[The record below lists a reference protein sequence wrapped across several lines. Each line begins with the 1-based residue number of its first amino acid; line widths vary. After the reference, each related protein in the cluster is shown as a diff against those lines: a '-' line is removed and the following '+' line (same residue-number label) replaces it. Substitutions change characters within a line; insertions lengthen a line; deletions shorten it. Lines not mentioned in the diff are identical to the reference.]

1 MKFGDSFPLLRDFFN
16 FHFSISLIYILLSL
30 IVMVVQGILD
40 MADWWVLGSNFV
52 LAAAIVGVVAWTLNA
67 HGLFNFAHTDVIPRV
82 IALLAGVMNLSAIC
96 LADDL
101 PLGRIDLLVVGFA
114 VVLLLGVTCW
124 QSSSLPVHALSLGLV
139 VSLLTPLYLP
149 SLFWL
154 GIVLLV
160 LLHCAC
166 LSLHNAACVV
176 TGLLT
181 GVWVIYCLMAWWAD
195 GALADNFLLSFLFG
209 WDDELHYSWPVIMAD
224 GLTPWLF
231 LVLVVGL
238 TLGSAVVGLFLGSY
252 NSLRMRSNVMLHTN
266 LGILLL
272 VLMPTCWPMYL
283 TLATISII
291 FQIFL
296 AMSDEFSRQ
305 ARRLTT
311 VIAVVV
317 LLLGVGEPLL
327 LMAIDFLRGVTWPWE
342 SWEWPW

>member
-1 MKFGDSFPLLRDFFN
+1 MIHFPLLRDFIN
-16 FHFSISLIYILLSL
+16 FHFSISLIYILLSI

-52 LAAAIVGVVAWTLNA
+52 LAAALVGAVAWMLNA
-67 HGLFNFAHTDVIPRV
+67 HGLFNFAHSDIVARV
-82 IALLAGVMNLSAIC
+82 IALLAGVMNLTAIC

-101 PLGRIDLLVVGFA
+101 PLANIDLLIVGFA

-124 QSSSLPVHALSLGLV
+124 QSSSLPVHALMLGLV

-154 GIVLLV
+154 AIVLLV

-176 TGLLT
+176 TGLIT
-181 GVWVIYCLMAWWAD
+181 GIWVIFCLMTWWASGD
-195 GALADNFLLSFLFG
+195 VADDFLLSFLVD
-209 WDDELHYSWPVIMAD
+209 WDDELHYGLPVIVAD
-224 GLTPWLF
+224 GLTPWLL
-231 LVLVVGL
+231 LVFVIGL
-238 TLGSAVVGLFLGSY
+238 TLSSVVIGLFMGNY
-252 NSLRMRSNVMLHTN
+252 NSLRMRSNVTLHTN
-266 LGILLL
+266 LGVLLL

-296 AMSDEFSRQ
+296 SMSDEFSRR
-305 ARRLTT
+305 ARRLTS
-311 VIAVVV
+311 VVAAIV
-317 LLLGVGEPLL
+317 LLLGAGEPLL
-327 LMAIDFLRGVTWPWE
+327 LMAIDFLSGVTWPWE